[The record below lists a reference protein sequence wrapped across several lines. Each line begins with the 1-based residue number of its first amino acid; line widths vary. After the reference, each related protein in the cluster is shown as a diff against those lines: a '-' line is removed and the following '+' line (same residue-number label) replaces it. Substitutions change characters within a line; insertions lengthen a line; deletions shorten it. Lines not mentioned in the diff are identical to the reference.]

1 MLAGLDRLKMP
12 RLITAIAS
20 FMVRYLE
27 VVGGEFR
34 RTRIAMTA
42 RGFDPRWLA
51 QTKPMAVSAGAL
63 FIRSYERGE
72 RVYQAMTARGFQGI
86 MPVLD
91 ERPTERKAWVH
102 GLTPAMVSWV
112 VAIAA
117 QVAV

>member
-1 MLAGLDRLKMP
+1 
-12 RLITAIAS
+12 
-20 FMVRYLE
+20 
-27 VVGGEFR
+27 
-34 RTRIAMTA
+34 
-42 RGFDPRWLA
+42 
-51 QTKPMAVSAGAL
+51 
-63 FIRSYERGE
+63 
-72 RVYQAMTARGFQGI
+72 